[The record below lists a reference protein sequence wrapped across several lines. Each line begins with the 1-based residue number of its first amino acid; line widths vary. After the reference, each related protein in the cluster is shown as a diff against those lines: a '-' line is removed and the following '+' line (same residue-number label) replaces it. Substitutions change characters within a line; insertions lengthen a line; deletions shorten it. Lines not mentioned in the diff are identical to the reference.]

1 MKSLQQV
8 FLFVVGALFLSQI
21 CHAAEDSTT
30 TAVTIVSTT
39 PESKAVDVNNDGKV
53 TLHECLASAK
63 NLFPEESAA
72 NHAAMAKGCLSFLE
86 QQQTPGWSPTGEQ
99 NNADDLMTQMWAQRV
114 LRTSVV
120 IIVSST
126 PEIDAMDTN
135 GDGKI
140 SFGECEETCRLLFPD
155 DSREVLDAII
165 KGCMS
170 SLQKQQNDEE
180 KKNAEPEPEP
190 KPVVPTVQP
199 GGNEPATG
207 PGPEGT
213 PTASPA
219 IVPTQEDDQKQA
231 VSNGGDIPETQ
242 PGVTP
247 RTCNSICCGDNCPTP
262 VMAQTFMERLRERLH
277 TLPGSIREVREDYI
291 SSRWLLAK
299 AREYKYTSH
308 FSSMYFHLV
317 TTTSLFFLGKHFWPP
332 SPLCLCP
339 FTPWD
344 TSLVST
350 CT

>member
-1 MKSLQQV
+1 MKSLQLV

-39 PESKAVDVNNDGKV
+39 PESKAVDVDNDGKV

-72 NHAAMAKGCLSFLE
+72 NHAAMAKGCLSFLHK
-86 QQQTPGWSPTGEQ
+86 QQTAGSSPTGEQ
-99 NNADDLMTQMWAQRV
+99 NNADDPMTQMWAQRV
-114 LRTSVV
+114 LRTSDVL
-120 IIVSST
+120 IVSST

-140 SFGECEETCRLLFPD
+140 SVGECEEACRLLFPD
-155 DSREVLDAII
+155 ESGDVLDAII

-170 SLQKQQNDEE
+170 SLQKLQDDEE

-190 KPVVPTVQP
+190 KPV
-199 GGNEPATG
+199 TG

-213 PTASPA
+213 PTAS
-219 IVPTQEDDQKQA
+219 QH
-231 VSNGGDIPETQ
+231 
-242 PGVTP
+242 
-247 RTCNSICCGDNCPTP
+247 CNSMCCGDNCPTP
-262 VMAQTFMERLRERLH
+262 VMAQTFMQRLRERLH
-277 TLPGSIREVREDYI
+277 TLPGSIKKVREDYI
-291 SSRWLLAK
+291 SSRWLLTK

-317 TTTSLFFLGKHFWPP
+317 ATTSLFFLGKHLPPP
-332 SPLCLCP
+332 SSLCLRP
-339 FTPWD
+339 FTPRD